1 MPMKRTG
8 KEKERVGI
16 KMPITAYDIIS
27 LINDFLRYYGLE
39 PWEKAVKTYRENY
52 GKDADTPRETVDFI
66 EILAAFLPDDWHKEL
81 AERFV
86 FVYRQKYGDNDVIN
100 INNK

>member
-1 MPMKRTG
+1 MGTKRTG
-8 KEKERVGI
+8 KERERSDI
-16 KMPITAYDIIS
+16 KMPITAFEVIA
-27 LINDFLRYYGLE
+27 LIRDFLRYYGLE
-39 PWEKAVKTYRENY
+39 PWERAVKVYRENY

-66 EILAAFLPDDWHKEL
+66 EILAAFLPSDWHKEL

-86 FVYRQKYGDNDVIN
+86 FEYRRKYGDNDVIN

>member
-1 MPMKRTG
+1 MKRTG
-8 KEKERVGI
+8 KEKERIDI
-16 KMPITAYDIIS
+16 KMPITALEIIA

-39 PWEKAVKTYRENY
+39 PWDRAVKTYREKY

-66 EILAAFLPDDWHKEL
+66 EILASFLPDDWHKEL

-86 FVYRQKYGDNDVIN
+86 FVYRQKYGDNNDIC
-100 INNK
+100 NK

>member
-8 KEKERVGI
+8 KEREHIDI
-16 KMPITAYDIIS
+16 KMPITALEMIA
-27 LINDFLRYYGLE
+27 LIRDFLRYYGLE
-39 PWEKAVKTYRENY
+39 PWEKAVKVYRENY

-86 FVYRQKYGDNDVIN
+86 FIYRQKYGDSDDIY
-100 INNK
+100 NK

>member
-1 MPMKRTG
+1 MTTKRTQ
-8 KEKERVGI
+8 KEKERIDI
-16 KMPITAYDIIS
+16 KMPITALEIIA
-27 LINDFLRYYGLE
+27 LVNDFLRYYGLE
-39 PWEKAVKTYRENY
+39 PWERAVKAYREKY

-86 FVYRQKYGDNDVIN
+86 FVYRQKYGDYEYSDNDE
-100 INNK
+100 